1 MNDWHDS
8 RAYIT
13 GGQATS
19 WSAAI
24 NWYPSSNLALGLNY
38 TFMNND
44 KYADSKGQVTQNG
57 QKLSVAR
64 PDGIDFSIFQMRAVI
79 SF

>member
-1 MNDWHDS
+1 
-8 RAYIT
+8 
-13 GGQATS
+13 
-19 WSAAI
+19 
-24 NWYPSSNLALGLNY
+24 
-38 TFMNND
+38 MNND

-64 PDGIDFSIFQMRAVI
+64 TDGIDFSIFQMRAVI